1 MPSQTATICAGATGT
16 VIVAAGAMAAY
27 WAHPSILW
35 PITVPF
41 AVAER
46 APEAPAPALPVVPP
60 APAISA
66 APTPKQAS
74 PASAPAAPSAPGKPA
89 FDVVSVE
96 PTGQAVVAGRAAPG
110 EKVELKDAGKTVAE
124 ATANAEGQFVMIP
137 PPLPPGEHSLALS
150 TGAGSSAQ
158 TSNAIAVAV
167 VSESAPKAAALT
179 PSPNPPAPTPAP
191 ASAPSLST
199 ALALAP
205 ASGAASRV
213 AVQSVEA
220 SSGGRLVAKG
230 AAEPN
235 ALVRLYLSGGYVGDA
250 RTGADGRWSLTIKH
264 GMAPGAYE
272 MRADEINPADAK
284 VGARAEAPFDY
295 PAAAAA
301 APASSPP
308 PPVAKATPADIVVD
322 SIQTHHVESGNTLW
336 GISQK
341 FYGDGSR
348 YQAIFAAN
356 SGQIRNPNLIY
367 PGQLFFVPKP
377 EPKP

>member
-1 MPSQTATICAGATGT
+1 MPSQIATIWAGATGA
-16 VIVAAGAMAAY
+16 VIVAAGATAAY
-27 WAHPSILW
+27 WAHPIVLW

-46 APEAPAPALPVVPP
+46 APEAPAPVAPVV
-60 APAISA
+60 SA
-66 APTPKQAS
+66 APAAKEPS
-74 PASAPAAPSAPGKPA
+74 PAPPATPSAPGKPA

-96 PTGQAVVAGRAAPG
+96 PTGEAVVAGRAAPG

-124 ATANAEGQFVMIP
+124 AIANAEGQFVMIP

-150 TGAGSSAQ
+150 TGAGPSAQ

-167 VSESAPKAAALT
+167 APPESAPKAAALSPAPKPP
-179 PSPNPPAPTPAP
+179 PSAAPTPAP

-205 ASGAASRV
+205 ASGPASRV

-220 SSGGRLVAKG
+220 SAGGRLVAKG

-250 RTGADGRWSLTIKH
+250 KTGADGRWSLTIKH
-264 GMAPGAYE
+264 GMTPGAYE

-284 VGARAEAPFDY
+284 VAARVEAPFDY
-295 PAAAAA
+295 PAAVAA
-301 APASSPP
+301 APAGSPP
-308 PPVAKATPADIVVD
+308 IAKATPADIVVD
-322 SIQTHHVESGNTLW
+322 SIQT
-336 GISQK
+336 
-341 FYGDGSR
+341 
-348 YQAIFAAN
+348 
-356 SGQIRNPNLIY
+356 
-367 PGQLFFVPKP
+367 
-377 EPKP
+377 

>member
-1 MPSQTATICAGATGT
+1 MPSQTATIWAGATGA

-27 WAHPSILW
+27 WAHPRILW

-41 AVAER
+41 AVADR
-46 APEAPAPALPVVPP
+46 AGEAPAPVAPVV
-60 APAISA
+60 SA
-66 APTPKQAS
+66 APAAKEPSTA

-89 FDVVSVE
+89 FDVVNVE
-96 PTGQAVVAGRAAPG
+96 PSGEAVVAGRAAPG
-110 EKVELKDAGKTVAE
+110 QKVELKDAGKTVAE

-150 TGAGSSAQ
+150 TGAGPLAQ

-167 VSESAPKAAALT
+167 APPESAPKAAAL
-179 PSPNPPAPTPAP
+179 SAAPNPPPSAAPTHAH

-205 ASGAASRV
+205 ASGRASRV

-220 SSGGRLVAKG
+220 SAGGRLVAKG

-250 RTGADGRWSLTIKH
+250 KTGADGRWSLTIEH
-264 GMAPGAYE
+264 GMTPGAYAL
-272 MRADEINPADAK
+272 RADEINAADAK
-284 VGARAEAPFDY
+284 VAARAEAPFDY
-295 PAAAAA
+295 RATAA
-301 APASSPP
+301 APAGSPP
-308 PPVAKATPADIVVD
+308 PPTAKGTPADIVVD
-322 SIQTHHVESGNTLW
+322 SIQTHHVETGNTLW

-348 YQAIFAAN
+348 YQVIFAAN

-377 EPKP
+377 EPTP